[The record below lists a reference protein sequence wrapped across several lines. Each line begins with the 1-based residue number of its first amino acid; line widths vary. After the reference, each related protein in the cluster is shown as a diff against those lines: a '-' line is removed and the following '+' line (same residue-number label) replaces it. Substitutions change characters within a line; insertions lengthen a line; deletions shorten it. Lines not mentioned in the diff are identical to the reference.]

1 MRTKL
6 KIKPIFCIPLEVKNR
21 EFLSKIFL
29 SYKLINKIDCQV
41 IIGDRKKLFVDFK
54 KSKNLIYFYKGGGP
68 HLTKIF
74 FKHVKD
80 KNLLFT
86 LDEEGP
92 IFDMFDFDLD
102 TKISNR
108 YCNLFDGIFV
118 WGKKDLEK
126 YKSRLTKINNIA
138 VTGHP
143 KYDLLKSPYKKIF
156 DKEVSVIKKK
166 YKRFIFF
173 PSHYASD
180 YKMNFDEYKVY
191 LKKIYPK
198 HSKKIIDY
206 IREDK
211 KYYLDTV
218 KIIKKIASMCP
229 KNLFIFRPH
238 PGQDIRK
245 VKKTF
250 GKTPK
255 NLKIIYKYTVTPWII
270 ASDLFIHA
278 GCTTSYE
285 ASVLKKKIIHL
296 HNKNYLNRWPIVGA
310 LIETSLK
317 GKNLNKLKFFVHNN
331 LKLKQ
336 SKINDEIKNSNH
348 NNYFHN
354 NFLNYLKK
362 KDFIYKKPNLVLRD
376 YDLKNTNY
384 KKYLSKIKEK
394 LIDVKFL
401 ANFGDK
407 LPGSF
412 LLSKK
417 IKDSK
422 FKSLKKKEILY
433 QFNKFYNLE
442 KSKKKKFKIEKLNIN
457 VFKIT
462 S

>member
-29 SYKLINKIDCQV
+29 SYKLINKINCQV
-41 IIGDRKKLFVDFK
+41 IIGDRKKMFVDFK

-92 IFDMFDFDLD
+92 IFTMFDYDLN

-118 WGKKDLEK
+118 WGKKDLEI
-126 YKSRLTKINNIA
+126 YKSRLTKTNNIA

-156 DKEVSVIKKK
+156 DKEVSTIKKK
-166 YKRFIFF
+166 YKKFIFF

-180 YKMNFDEYKVY
+180 YKMNLSEYEVY

-198 HSKKIIDY
+198 YSKKIMNY
-206 IREDK
+206 ILEDK
-211 KYYLDTV
+211 IYYLDTV
-218 KIIKKIASMCP
+218 KIMKQIALICP
-229 KNLFIFRPH
+229 KSLFIFRPH
-238 PGQDIRK
+238 PGQDIKK

-250 GKTPK
+250 GKIPK
-255 NLKIIYKYTVTPWII
+255 NLKIIYKHTVTPWII

-296 HNKNYLNRWPIVGA
+296 HNKNYRDQWPKIGTLV
-310 LIETSLK
+310 ETSLK
-317 GKNLNKLKFFVHNN
+317 DKNLDKLKYLIDNK

-336 SKINDEIKNSNH
+336 SKINDKIQNSNYK
-348 NNYFHN
+348 NYFHN
-354 NFLNYLKK
+354 YFLNYLKK
-362 KDFIYKKPNLVLRD
+362 KDFLNKKPNLVLRD
-376 YDLKNTNY
+376 YNLKDTNY
-384 KKYLSKIKEK
+384 KRYLSKVKEK
-394 LIDVKFL
+394 LIDIKFL
-401 ANFGDK
+401 DNLKDK
-407 LPGSF
+407 LPDSF

-417 IKDSK
+417 I
-422 FKSLKKKEILY
+422 
-433 QFNKFYNLE
+433 
-442 KSKKKKFKIEKLNIN
+442 KKKKFKIEKLNIN